1 MSPVPHQVLVDRI
14 RAALPQGRSLP
25 DDVWAERHRR
35 ILLLLWLHVPGLF
48 VFSLVRHQ
56 TVVHSLVEATL
67 VANFPLAA
75 EVFGHRRRLS
85 TVIASLGL
93 LTCSAVL
100 VHLSG
105 GVIEAHFHYFV
116 MVGVVTLYDD
126 WLPFLLAV
134 AYVFLQHGVAGAI
147 APDSVFNHQ
156 SAIEHPWTWAAV
168 HGAFIGAMSFAAIV
182 SWKLNETLWKA
193 TAVREA
199 QLSEAQE
206 VAQLGSWEWDAER
219 GRLTWSD
226 ELYRLFGV
234 DPGTFTPTPES
245 IAALVHPADREALAE
260 GMRAALAGGDVAD
273 DSDFR
278 VELPGGGERWLH
290 RRAKVTYAPD
300 GRPVVSGTA
309 ADVTERKQAEARLE
323 ATLSLLSATLDSTAD
338 ALLVVDADGR
348 ITLFNRRFAEMW
360 GIPDEILASGD
371 DERALSWALQQLRD
385 PDAFRAK
392 VQELYAHPD
401 LESFDTLEF
410 RDGRSVE
417 RYSRPQR
424 VDGLTV
430 GRVWSFRDVTKH
442 RRLEQELAH
451 QAFHDSLTG
460 LANQALFRDRVD
472 HAVARISRHAARL
485 AVLFLDL
492 DDFKTVNDS
501 LGHTAGDALLV
512 AVAERLGHCVRDGD
526 TVARLGGD
534 EFAVL
539 VEDLGSE
546 REVTLL
552 ADRIIAGLQRPF
564 TLAGREMFIGASI
577 GISLDGPGIDSGQLL
592 RNADIAM
599 YTAKRRGRNR
609 SEIFQPA
616 MHVAAVERMEV
627 EASLRKALEAHA
639 LTLEYQPVVA
649 LSTGALTGVE
659 ALVRWRHPGRGPI
672 PPSTFIPLAEE
683 AGLIGELGRQ
693 VLMAACT
700 QTRRWQLRYPGCAD
714 LKVSVNLSPRQLQAD
729 GLIDEVA
736 EALATSGLPP
746 STLVL
751 EITEGAV
758 MNDAEAAIAR
768 LHELKALGVRL
779 AVDDFGTG
787 YSSLSYLQRFPI
799 DILKI
804 DRAFVNEVET
814 RDEQASLVAAII
826 SLARSLRLYAVAEG
840 VETRRQADALKALG
854 CGFAQGYHFARP
866 MPPEAL
872 ASILE
877 TGIVNASALP

>member
-1 MSPVPHQVLVDRI
+1 VPYQASVDRV

-25 DDVWAERHRR
+25 DNVWAERHRR

-56 TVVHSLVEATL
+56 TVLHSLVEATL

-134 AYVFLQHGVAGAI
+134 AYVFLQHGLAGAI
-147 APDSVFNHQ
+147 APGSVFNHQ
-156 SAIEHPWTWAAV
+156 SAIDHPWTWAGI

-182 SWKLNETLWKA
+182 SWKLNEMLWQA
-193 TAVREA
+193 TAEREA

-206 VAQLGSWEWDAER
+206 VARLGSWEWDAGS
-219 GRLTWSD
+219 GRLTWSE

-234 DPGTFTPTPES
+234 EPGTFTPTPES
-245 IAALVHPADREALAE
+245 IVELVHPADRETLAE
-260 GMRAALAGGDVAD
+260 GMQAILTGGAAAA

-278 VELPGGGERWLH
+278 VALPDGTERWLH
-290 RRAKVTYAPD
+290 RRAKVTYAAD
-300 GRPVVSGTA
+300 GRPLISGTA

-323 ATLSLLSATLDSTAD
+323 HTLSLLSATLDSTAD
-338 ALLVVDADGR
+338 ALLVVGADGR

-360 GIPDEILASGD
+360 NIPDEILASGD
-371 DERALSWALQQLRD
+371 DDQALAFAVGQLRD

-417 RYSRPQR
+417 RYSKPQR
-424 VDGLTV
+424 VDGVTV
-430 GRVWSFRDVTKH
+430 GRVWSFRDVSHHK
-442 RRLEQELAH
+442 RLEQELVH

-472 HAVARISRHAARL
+472 HAVARSARQAARL

-501 LGHTAGDALLV
+501 LGHTTGDTLLV

-539 VEDLGSE
+539 VEDLESE
-546 REVTLL
+546 RDVTRL

-564 TLAGREMFIGASI
+564 PLAGREVFIGTSI
-577 GISLDGPGIDSGQLL
+577 GIALDGPGIDSGQLL

-616 MHVAAVERMEV
+616 MHLAAVERMEV
-627 EASLRKALEAHA
+627 EAALRKALEGRT

-649 LSTGALTGVE
+649 LATGGLIGVE
-659 ALVRWRHPGRGPI
+659 ALVRWRHPERGPV
-672 PPSTFIPLAEE
+672 PPATFIPLAEE

-693 VLMAACT
+693 VLMAACR
-700 QTRRWQLRYPGCAD
+700 QTRRWQLRYPACAD

-736 EALATSGLPP
+736 EALAASGLPP

-768 LHELKALGVRL
+768 LHDLKSLGVKL

-804 DRAFVNEVET
+804 DRAFVNEIET
-814 RDEQASLVAAII
+814 RDEQASLVEAII
-826 SLARSLRLYAVAEG
+826 SLARSLRLHAVAEG
-840 VETRRQADALKALG
+840 VETLRQADALRMLG
-854 CGFAQGYHFARP
+854 CGFGQGYHFARP

-872 ASILE
+872 APVLE
-877 TGIVNASALP
+877 SGIVAASALP